1 MWKGRGGWER
11 EELEEGV
18 GKGGRREWG
27 KAGRGMEKVGVRL
40 GNKR

>member
-18 GKGGRREWG
+18 GKGGKRDGE
-27 KAGRGMEKVGVRL
+27 RGSETWK
-40 GNKR
+40 